1 MLEGRILICKAKSIL
16 HPHSGWFCVSRA
28 SRAQQAKASN
38 LSLDYRTISQV
49 VKCTAAMNLNLACL
63 DYRTISQV
71 VKLAL
76 QTLPIRAC
84 LDYRTISQVV
94 KSLWQIMYRS

>member
-38 LSLDYRTISQV
+38 IIPSIEITKARDYNHNSNSTLANRIQITCPEAHQHSTLLIELLILSVL
-49 VKCTAAMNLNLACL
+49 CL
-63 DYRTISQV
+63 PFR
-71 VKLAL
+71 
-76 QTLPIRAC
+76 
-84 LDYRTISQVV
+84 
-94 KSLWQIMYRS
+94 